1 MLTTAVHQLRHAARV
16 LALRRFGV
24 ADVEATVAD
33 MRATLEEFGAP
44 GADLDMLPGGQQD
57 DPEIQAALAA
67 RRIRQ
72 TVRSAV
78 RHVPYYR
85 HWFASHG
92 ISPQDITIDTIGRIP
107 PTSKD
112 ALRGAPG
119 SFVSEAAEAV
129 LLVPTTGTTGLPTN
143 LWLSRHELDLYA
155 ALNAISL
162 MVNGGLRSHHVLT
175 SAVTSRSTLPAVNTA
190 RALSLIGAGYIPLG
204 TVDPRIVLDRLA
216 TPLHVPGKKPQITHI
231 NLFPSHLGA
240 LTQLAER
247 DGWKPADFG
256 LEAIFTGGEIMTSA
270 LSERAA
276 EAFGAE
282 VLDGYGATEITPV
295 AGTPCSQ
302 RHLHIPAEHAHI
314 ELLDPR
320 THAPAGPG
328 ELATFVVTP
337 YLSYRETTVLLR
349 YDTGDL
355 VRRLPVPPECEMSSM
370 PATTQVLGRQAAG
383 TAGPITRDILEVI
396 QSERDIPLP
405 TRYAVTEDSA
415 GLLLHVVAP
424 GGSARQLSRL
434 EQSVADR
441 QLPLH
446 GIILAEQPEDLPVP
460 CKVRADLTEHSF
472 ELDRVAT
479 ATPARSPA

>member
-44 GADLDMLPGGQQD
+44 GTDLDMLPGGQQD

-72 TVRSAV
+72 TVRSAA

-85 HWFASHG
+85 YWFASHEV
-92 ISPQDITIDTIGRIP
+92 SPQDISLDTIALIP

-112 ALRGAPG
+112 TLRGAPG
-119 SFVSEAAEAV
+119 SFVSEAAEPV
-129 LLVPTTGTTGLPTN
+129 LLVPTTGTTGLPAN

-162 MVNGGLRSHHVLT
+162 MVNGGLRSHHVLA

-190 RALSLIGAGYIPLG
+190 RALSLIGAGFVPLG

-216 TPLHVPGKKPQITHI
+216 TPLHVPGKKPQITHV
-231 NLFPSHLGA
+231 NLFPSHLGS
-240 LTQLAER
+240 LTQMVER
-247 DGWKPADFG
+247 DGWSPADFG
-256 LEAIFTGGEIMTSA
+256 LERIFTGGEILTGA
-270 LSERAA
+270 LGERAA

-295 AGTPCSQ
+295 AGTPCAQ
-302 RHLHIPAEHAHI
+302 GHLHIPAEHAHI
-314 ELLDPR
+314 ELLDPV

-328 ELATFVVTP
+328 QLATFVVTP
-337 YLSYRETTVLLR
+337 YLSYREATVLLR

-355 VRRLPVPPECEMSSM
+355 VRTLTAPPDCEMRAL
-370 PATTQVLGRQAAG
+370 PATSQVLGRSAAG
-383 TAGPITRDILEVI
+383 AAGAITRDILEVI
-396 QSERDIPLP
+396 QAEREVPLP
-405 TRYAVTEDSA
+405 TRYAVTEDAA

-424 GGSARQLSRL
+424 GRSARLLARL
-434 EQSVADR
+434 EQRAADR
-441 QLPLH
+441 QLPVR
-446 GIILAEQPEDLPVP
+446 GIILADQPEDLPVP

-472 ELDRVAT
+472 ELDRVAG
-479 ATPARSPA
+479 ATRARSPV